1 MATLEDSFLRDL
13 EDLSDDSG
21 GEEDDRDAA
30 LPENDQVS
38 PACKGLSQGDC
49 SDPFPRSRNAGQLVY
64 T

>member
-38 PACKGLSQGDC
+38 VACNHKTQTES
-49 SDPFPRSRNAGQLVY
+49 SDPVPAKWQAGQLMN

>member
-38 PACKGLSQGDC
+38 LACKSLSQVDS
-49 SDPFPRSRNAGQLVY
+49 SDPFPEVGTLGS
-64 T
+64 